1 LFRRIT
7 RACNG
12 EAMQHSAYPV
22 PFRFERDL
30 APAYPLINVGEEQ
43 LRGIMLTL
51 NGAGLMPSVVAA
63 ALDPGEVLTVQIR
76 GDDLAL
82 PALDIIDSAAA
93 IPN

>member
-1 LFRRIT
+1 
-7 RACNG
+7 
-12 EAMQHSAYPV
+12 MQHSAYPV

-76 GDDLAL
+76 GDDLARST
-82 PALDIIDSAAA
+82 ALVVRWLRPDGSDYLWRISF
-93 IPN
+93 